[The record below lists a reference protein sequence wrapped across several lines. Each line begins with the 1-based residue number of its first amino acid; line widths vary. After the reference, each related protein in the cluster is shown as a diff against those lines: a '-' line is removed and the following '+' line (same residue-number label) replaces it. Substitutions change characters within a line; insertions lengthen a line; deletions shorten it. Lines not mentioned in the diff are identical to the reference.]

1 MVFGEFKIFAEMIA
15 TVKAVASTIWTAIQ
29 VITVAVGVKGYLEA
43 RELMSRGQ
51 DILGQKTAQ
60 GGKIPVIYGRR
71 RVGSTLAFL
80 HTHDGRSKDLFVVY
94 ALSVGEVDQ
103 IELDTIEINGVSIKD
118 TKVFR
123 QGYYAGSDK
132 IASGAGSLCTASQ
145 IGNVQE
151 SNAGYSGTDPT
162 KRYRMVFNAHHGASD
177 QTVDPMLNA
186 SISTE
191 WTTNHRLRGVAY
203 IAASFEYDSRGMFS
217 SIPQLTVVVRGKKL
231 YDPRKDGSISG
242 GSGSHR
248 YDTPSTFEWSDNAA
262 LCLLDYL
269 RDDEY
274 GKGLA
279 SSAVNLQSFQ
289 TAASTSDELEDTPD
303 YDGTASSATFSGT
316 SGNNFINVDA
326 TTWANSKVGGKLTL
340 VDSGAATEFDA
351 VDIIDSSRWQE
362 YDATN
367 PTYQV
372 VVNDTLSANYTN
384 ESGTALVKV
393 KRFHCNGV
401 VDTNKNVLE
410 NTQELLGNM
419 RGILN
424 YIDGKYEITLEDT
437 ASSTFTVTDDH
448 IVSDNGITV
457 SYENK
462 SEKANK
468 VVVQFFNALKK
479 YEMDTVTV
487 FHDATPN
494 YKSDDGGEELELVV
508 DFPYIVNKYVAYNM
522 GEAILGRSRNQ
533 MTISFTGTPEL
544 YKVKVGDV
552 ITVAYTPVGF
562 TGKLFRV
569 EAMALQPNGLV
580 DVQCIEYLDIY
591 TWEAPPQENI
601 EDIVRIP
608 AGFEVKAPTGL
619 TFTDSNSSSTG
630 RPFLSW
636 NEPTD
641 FPNYEYRISIVDA
654 SSNKLLNKIVDDE
667 FVDCNFLPVGSNY
680 VASVS
685 SINSVGSESDAA
697 TLTFSVGTAPVST
710 DDVADDAITLDKIGS
725 DVQSAIDAGG
735 VNSTQLIKST
745 SAPTQ
750 RSDGSSLQQQDLW
763 ADTDDNNQVYIR
775 NAANNG
781 WEKARDSSLITLYN
795 SLSSTVSTN
804 STNISTAQSDI
815 VTLTTDTAANS
826 TAITNLQS
834 SLTTTNSN
842 VSTNASN
849 ITSLQT
855 QVTANDGDISSL
867 SSSIST
873 LQSDLTTAEGDISTN
888 ATNISSLQTQVTA
901 NDGDISSLSSSI
913 TALQSDLTTAEGNIS
928 TNATNISSLQTQVT
942 ANDGDISSLSSSIT
956 SLQSSLATT
965 NSNVSTNASNI
976 TSLQTQVT
984 ANDGDI
990 SSLSSSVTALQS
1002 DLTSAESDISAN
1014 ASNITSLQTQVTSND
1029 GDISSLSSSLTS
1041 LTSTVNSNTA
1051 AISSEATTRANADS
1065 ALSTSIT
1072 NLTSTVNG
1080 NTSSI
1085 STNASAIADI
1095 EGNAAASYV
1104 LQLNANGK
1112 VAQMVLASNADAG
1125 TGATSTIAF
1134 LADTFKIDNDAGSSV
1149 SPFVVTGGTVY
1160 IDNARITD
1168 LSADKIRIDNV
1179 TLDTDGSG
1187 NLIIKTAGVDTDQL
1201 ATGAVET
1208 VKIAAK
1214 AVSSFTVATGS
1225 VGYWYTDNL
1234 SETDIVTTSVFQ
1246 APTNTDN
1253 DFAVLGNTTVVANSG
1268 SSTDFVQ
1275 LRLYRRSAS
1284 TSGGVS
1290 SASYVQIAS
1299 YKMYGDSGEAIQT
1312 IADSDSYTADYYYQ
1326 YKMTLQTQGTSQIGG
1341 QTRSYGTSLLQ
1352 VFVTYR

>member
-1 MVFGEFKIFAEMIA
+1 MFAEFKIFADMIA
-15 TVKAVASTIWTAIQ
+15 TVKAVASAVWTA
-29 VITVAVGVKGYLEA
+29 VKVYAVATGVKGYMEA
-43 RELMSRGQ
+43 QDLLSKGQ
-51 DILGQKTAQ
+51 TILGQKTAQ

-177 QTVDPMLNA
+177 QTADPMLTS

-316 SGNNFINVDA
+316 SGNNFVNVDA

-437 ASSTFTVTDDH
+437 SSSAFTVTDDH
-448 IVSDNGITV
+448 IVGDNGITV

-479 YEMDTVTV
+479 YEMDTITV

-601 EDIVRIP
+601 ENIVRIP

-619 TFTDSNSSSTG
+619 AFTDSNSSSTG
-630 RPFLSW
+630 RPFISW

-641 FPNYEYRISIVDA
+641 FPNYEYRVSIVDA

-697 TLTFSVGTAPVST
+697 TLTFSVATAPVT
-710 DDVADDAITLDKIGS
+710 TVDIDDDAITLDKIGS

-750 RSDGSSLQQQDLW
+750 RNDGTSLNAQDLW
-763 ADTDDNNQVYIR
+763 ADTDDNNQVYVR
-775 NAANNG
+775 NSANNG

-804 STNISTAQSDI
+804 SSNISTAQSDI
-815 VTLTTDTAANS
+815 VTLTTDTSANS

-834 SLTTTNSN
+834 SLSTTNSN

-888 ATNISSLQTQVTA
+888 ASNITSLQTQVTA
-901 NDGDISSLSSSI
+901 NDGDISSLSSS
-913 TALQSDLTTAEGNIS
+913 
-928 TNATNISSLQTQVT
+928 V
-942 ANDGDISSLSSSIT
+942 T

-990 SSLSSSVTALQS
+990 SSLSSSVTSLQS

-1085 STNASAIADI
+1085 STNASAISDI

-1112 VAQMVLASNADAG
+1112 VAQMVLESNADAG

-1187 NLIIKTAGVDTDQL
+1187 NLIIKTEGVNTTQIADR
-1201 ATGAVET
+1201 ATSVFAT
-1208 VKIAAK
+1208 
-1214 AVSSFTVATGS
+1214 ATGS
-1225 VGYWYTDNL
+1225 IGYWYVDNL
-1234 SETDIVTTSVFQ
+1234 AQTAIVTTGIFQ
-1246 APTNTDN
+1246 APSTT
-1253 DFAVLGNTTVVANSG
+1253 GNTFFIIGNTYINANSG
-1268 SSTDFVQ
+1268 SSTADWCELQVQ
-1275 LRLYRRSAS
+1275 RRSAS

-1290 SASYVQIAS
+1290 SAAYSTIATIRAR
-1299 YKMYGDSGEAIQT
+1299 GETGEALQSI
-1312 IADSDSYTADYYYQ
+1312 IANDAYTADYYYQ
-1326 YKMTLQTQGTSQIGG
+1326 YRVTLQTNGTGTLYS
-1341 QTRSYGTSLLQ
+1341 TRSYGISGIQ
-1352 VFVTYR
+1352 VIVNYK

>member
-316 SGNNFINVDA
+316 SGNNFVNVDA
-326 TTWANSKVGGKLTL
+326 TTWANSKIGGKLTL

-494 YKSDDGGEELELVV
+494 YKSDDGGEELEIVV

-591 TWEAPPQENI
+591 SWEAPPQENI
-601 EDIVRIP
+601 EDIARIP

-641 FPNYEYRISIVDA
+641 FPNYEYRVSIVDA

-697 TLTFSVGTAPVST
+697 TLTFSVGTAPVAQADLKDAIVST
-710 DDVADDAITLDKIGS
+710 AKLVDDAVTNAKIAVDAIQGDVIAAGAITTTKIGANAVTTAKLANDAVTS
-725 DVQSAIDAGG
+725 DIIAAGAITATEISDGAISTPKLAAGAVTTAKLAAG
-735 VNSTQLIKST
+735 SVTANEIAVNTITAGQIATGAINTDELAANAVTAAKIAANTITASQIAAGTITSTQIAT
-745 SAPTQ
+745 
-750 RSDGSSLQQQDLW
+750 
-763 ADTDDNNQVYIR
+763 DTI
-775 NAANNG
+775 
-781 WEKARDSSLITLYN
+781 
-795 SLSSTVSTN
+795 
-804 STNISTAQSDI
+804 
-815 VTLTTDTAANS
+815 TAANIAAGAIATS
-826 TAITNLQS
+826 ELAASAVTADKI
-834 SLTTTNSN
+834 N
-842 VSTNASN
+842 VSTLSS
-849 ITSLQT
+849 I
-855 QVTANDGDISSL
+855 TANVGTLTAGTIDA
-867 SSSIST
+867 ST
-873 LQSDLTTAEGDISTN
+873 LTINNIN
-888 ATNISSLQTQVTA
+888 ATNI
-901 NDGDISSLSSSI
+901 
-913 TALQSDLTTAEGNIS
+913 
-928 TNATNISSLQTQVT
+928 
-942 ANDGDISSLSSSIT
+942 
-956 SLQSSLATT
+956 
-965 NSNVSTNASNI
+965 
-976 TSLQTQVT
+976 
-984 ANDGDI
+984 
-990 SSLSSSVTALQS
+990 
-1002 DLTSAESDISAN
+1002 
-1014 ASNITSLQTQVTSND
+1014 
-1029 GDISSLSSSLTS
+1029 
-1041 LTSTVNSNTA
+1041 NT
-1051 AISSEATTRANADS
+1051 
-1065 ALSTSIT
+1065 
-1072 NLTSTVNG
+1072 
-1080 NTSSI
+1080 
-1085 STNASAIADI
+1085 
-1095 EGNAAASYV
+1095 
-1104 LQLNANGK
+1104 
-1112 VAQMVLASNADAG
+1112 G
-1125 TGATSTIAF
+1125 T
-1134 LADTFKIDNDAGSSV
+1134 
-1149 SPFVVTGGTVY
+1149 
-1160 IDNARITD
+1160 
-1168 LSADKIRIDNV
+1168 LSASRLNIDGI
-1179 TLDTDGSG
+1179 TLENSG
-1187 NLIIKTAGVDTDQL
+1187 GQLIIKSGGVATTQL
-1201 ATGAVET
+1201 ATDAVT
-1208 VKIAAK
+1208 TPKLIDRATSVFA
-1214 AVSSFTVATGS
+1214 TATGS
-1225 VGYWYTDNL
+1225 VGYWYVDNL
-1234 SETDIVTTSVFQ
+1234 AQTAIVTTGVFQ
-1246 APTNTDN
+1246 APSTT
-1253 DFAVLGNTTVVANSG
+1253 GNTFFVIGNTYINANSG
-1268 SSTDFVQ
+1268 SSTADWCELQVQ
-1275 LRLYRRSAS
+1275 RRSAS

-1290 SASYVQIAS
+1290 SASYSTIATIRAR
-1299 YKMYGDSGEAIQT
+1299 GETGEALQSI
-1312 IADSDSYTADYYYQ
+1312 IANDAYTADYYYQ
-1326 YKMTLQTQGTSQIGG
+1326 YRVTLETNGTGVLYS
-1341 QTRSYGTSLLQ
+1341 TRSYGISGIQ
-1352 VFVTYR
+1352 VIVNYK